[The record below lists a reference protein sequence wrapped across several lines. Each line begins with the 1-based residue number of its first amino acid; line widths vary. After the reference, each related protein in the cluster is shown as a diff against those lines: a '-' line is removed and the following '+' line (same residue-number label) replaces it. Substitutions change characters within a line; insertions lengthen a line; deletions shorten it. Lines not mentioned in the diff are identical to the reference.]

1 MFELV
6 FGPSL
11 HFSTKSPPRSILP
24 SFCSSSSSRTP
35 WRWRKDV
42 PRCFRRWNRETERP
56 SNLRDPLGMIRD
68 SCGFFSLILKG
79 LRGQDIKLLG
89 FVYLVNFVYR
99 LGSHGMKITILRHD
113 LGNICLKPFP
123 AALWPRKNRTRG
135 KDAEGGGA
143 KLPSQVVFLPTFFSR
158 VDCYT
163 PWN

>member
-1 MFELV
+1 MDEVEIVVGCIVV
-6 FGPSL
+6 F
-11 HFSTKSPPRSILP
+11 FDIY
-24 SFCSSSSSRTP
+24 
-35 WRWRKDV
+35 
-42 PRCFRRWNRETERP
+42 
-56 SNLRDPLGMIRD
+56 D
-68 SCGFFSLILKG
+68 S
-79 LRGQDIKLLG
+79 
-89 FVYLVNFVYR
+89 YR

-163 PWN
+163 P